1 MFVAKLNY
9 LKKPGISNEE
19 GDRIWRIEVGF
30 CIFSGGGGFSRSLMI
45 KVMINE
51 KVLTADLPLHDLIFI
66 SSMTEL

>member
-1 MFVAKLNY
+1 
-9 LKKPGISNEE
+9 
-19 GDRIWRIEVGF
+19 
-30 CIFSGGGGFSRSLMI
+30 MI